1 MSAASDPHGATAR
14 CVLPTVWRT
23 ASAWER
29 MRGLLGRPAL
39 GAGEGLWIEPCSSV
53 HTVGMRYPLDL
64 AFIDR
69 AGVVRRTVAALAPL
83 RFAAGPAAVA
93 TLELAAGS
101 LARAGLTEGARLQWR
116 EAA

>member
-1 MSAASDPHGATAR
+1 MSGASGTPGAEAR

-39 GAGEGLWIEPCSSV
+39 RAGEGLWIEPCSSV

-64 AFIDR
+64 AFVDR

-83 RFAAGPAAVA
+83 RFAAAPAAVA
-93 TLELAAGS
+93 TLELAPGS
-101 LARAGLTEGARLQWR
+101 LASVGLTEGAHLQWR